1 MQNQVMSIELIIPKR
16 KNPVFYLSIKNI
28 QMINI
33 SKALVFYHPNPG
45 MDSKEMPAIQ
55 GLHTHYN
62 DCQSYLQNV

>member
-1 MQNQVMSIELIIPKR
+1 
-16 KNPVFYLSIKNI
+16 
-28 QMINI
+28 MINI